1 MVSKL
6 RGISLL
12 FICMLVLSACS
23 SSSGSSEK
31 EKEEKKG
38 KGSSKEFAVSIVDAS
53 FVLLGKDDGVA
64 EEGTEKGILAVN
76 FKLNNKSKESIRL
89 STRGGMKL
97 YDGDE
102 ESNAISD
109 AYNTDVGI
117 EYEGSGDLGAGKT
130 KTVTGFF
137 EVEKDKEYEIGIK
150 AESEDYEK
158 KIEEVILKVNTAD
171 YAESFDALQDPA
183 NALAA
188 YIDSI
193 YLDKDNSDYEKFVSA
208 DKAALQEE
216 AKKVF
221 KEKVKRNFVGKLTDA
236 EVDKLYATYKSTQ
249 SQKAEFKTVT
259 SAKANGKAVVLLE
272 FSTVSLRNIYQDLSD
287 YQMEYREKTNRY
299 DEKATKKYLLSK
311 FDKVVNAQEVEEGE
325 DLKILLVEKD
335 GKWNVD
341 SSEDGQERIAN
352 IFAAGSKY

>member
-6 RGISLL
+6 RGISVL
-12 FICMLVLSACS
+12 FICMLMLSACS
-23 SSSGSSEK
+23 NSSGSSEK
-31 EKEEKKG
+31 K
-38 KGSSKEFAVSIVDAS
+38 SDSKSKNKDLEVSIEDAS

-64 EEGTEKGILAVN
+64 EEETEKGILAVN
-76 FKLNNKSKESIRL
+76 FKLNNKAKESIRL
-89 STRGGMKL
+89 STRDGMKL

-102 ESNAISD
+102 EFNAISD

-117 EYEGSGDLGAGKT
+117 EFEGSGDLGAGKT

-137 EVEKDKEYEIGIK
+137 EVEKDKEYEIGVK
-150 AESEDYEK
+150 AQSEDYDK
-158 KIEEVILKVNTAD
+158 KIEEVIIKVNTAD

-183 NALAA
+183 KALAA
-188 YIDSI
+188 YIDAI

-208 DKAALQEE
+208 DKAALQEQ
-216 AKKVF
+216 AKEVF

-236 EVDKLYATYKSTQ
+236 EVDKLYATYKSAQ

-259 SAKANGKAVVLLE
+259 SAKANGKAVVLVE
-272 FSTVSLRNIYQDLSD
+272 FSTVSLRNIYEDLSD
-287 YQMEYREKTNRY
+287 YQFEYREKTGKY
-299 DEKATKKYLLSK
+299 DEKATKKYLISK
-311 FDKVVNAQEVEEGE
+311 FDKVVNAQDVEEGE
-325 DLKILLVEKD
+325 DLKVLLVEED
-335 GKWNVD
+335 GKWSVD